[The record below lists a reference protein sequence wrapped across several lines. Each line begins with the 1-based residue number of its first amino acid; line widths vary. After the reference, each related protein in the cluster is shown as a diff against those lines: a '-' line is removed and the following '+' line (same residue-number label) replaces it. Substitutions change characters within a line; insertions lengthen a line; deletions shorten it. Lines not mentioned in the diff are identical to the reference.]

1 MEIMGG
7 AAEEESADEGEGR
20 VTDPSVFPRHGAG
33 DDFSTAC
40 WHTAP
45 HDEVGAGAEFLDE
58 GFDLGE
64 VITEIGVAHDE
75 ESSMGGIHSVAEGVA
90 VAFFGNIDNAGT
102 ELAGYVLGSVGAA
115 VVGDEDFALDSGI

>member
-1 MEIMGG
+1 VEIVGG
-7 AAEEESADEGEGR
+7 AAEEESADEGER
-20 VTDPSVFPRHGAG
+20 RIADPAVFPRHGAW

-40 WHTAP
+40 WHAAA
-45 HDEVGAGAEFLDE
+45 HDEVGAGAEFLDK

-64 VITEIGVAHDE
+64 VVAEIGVAHDE

-90 VAFFGNIDNAGT
+90 VAFFGNIYNAGT

-115 VVGDEDFALDSGI
+115 VVGDEDFSLDSGI